1 MNNTSATLPFD
12 ALTCGYILIPKKL
25 LMTILNQREKDIS
38 YLEAFL
44 IVLTKVNYMDTNIC
58 IRGRH
63 LICNRGESY
72 LSFTSW
78 AELFKWKR
86 GKTRRFFEKMEKD
99 NMIRVIKTGLTNIS
113 CIQVVDYD
121 LWTNKLTDEWT
132 KRKSKNDDLFNQF
145 WNEFHEVTQT
155 PKRDIGAA
163 RRAWNKLSAKEKK
176 LAIENVYSYYM
187 GLNDTRFTK
196 RAYSY
201 LRDQSFLNE
210 EIY

>member
-1 MNNTSATLPFD
+1 MTS
-12 ALTCGYILIPKKL
+12 
-25 LMTILNQREKDIS
+25 LNQRDKDLS

-44 IVLTKVNYMDTNIC
+44 IVLTKVNYMDANIC

-63 LICNRGESY
+63 LICKRGESY

-99 NMIRVIKTGLTNIS
+99 NMIRVIKTSLTNIS

-155 PKRDIGAA
+155 PKREIGAA

-187 GLNDTRFTK
+187 GLNDIRFTK
-196 RAYSY
+196 RAHSY